1 MNLVPDDE
9 WDAFLAALKE
19 PLPVT
24 FRVTGFR
31 THAFAVMH
39 LIREKYFKPLESSTA
54 IDKPKELVWSDLNI
68 YIFSF
73 SNRIIFIGIQVV

>member
-1 MNLVPDDE
+1 MNLVPEEE

-31 THAFAVMH
+31 SHAFAVMQ
-39 LIREKYFKPLESSTA
+39 LIRERYFQPLESSTA
-54 IDKPKELVWSDLNI
+54 IDKPRELVWLVGN
-68 YIFSF
+68 FR
-73 SNRIIFIGIQVV
+73 RIVGF

>member
-24 FRVTGFR
+24 FRVTGGR
-31 THAFAVMH
+31 THASAVMH
-39 LIREKYFKPLESSTA
+39 LIQEKYFQPLESSTT
-54 IDKPKELVWSDLNI
+54 IDKPKELVWYDWNLI
-68 YIFSF
+68 KFDFY
-73 SNRIIFIGIQVV
+73 